1 MSRFYNPLTPGS
13 GSHGTSSFKYPYVI
27 NRKGNR
33 NTQTYQ
39 VEVVS
44 LDLTPN
50 SCNLFTEKCK
60 RNKEGRIYN
69 QIMGVKGSRLTLILE
84 KFVI

>member
-1 MSRFYNPLTPGS
+1 MLVRISRTDWRFVVSCVSIWREISTLVSRFYNPLTPRS
-13 GSHGTSSFKYPYVI
+13 DSHGTSSFKYPYVI

-50 SCNLFTEKCK
+50 SCNLFT
-60 RNKEGRIYN
+60 
-69 QIMGVKGSRLTLILE
+69 
-84 KFVI
+84 